1 LRKIKVALASRPQT
15 GPNQHCA
22 ELAVPIQLAHNYK
35 EKFMADSNE
44 SLPAKLFGN
53 TLQRLVDTL
62 GLQEQCAGDG
72 GAYLPLVSQLPMVQ
86 GEVGSVRLFTG
97 DPLFRVV
104 TCSLAVEP
112 IQLDSHMLFAFTPG
126 TSAVPH
132 FTLDSVKAGEHF
144 AFHLDL
150 IPRLDLGAHLQY
162 MDEVFG
168 PLTEAYEAGAAI
180 EGLSKAHLSPRQY
193 AIMSPWMLA
202 NRASESAFS
211 SIEAAVEAY
220 QQHWFSLLRNG
231 VSAAALEDVTPA
243 EIASR
248 NLRNKRIIFDPD
260 VDPVWG
266 RITGMIGEEAVA
278 IQRALLI
285 GEDE

>member
-1 LRKIKVALASRPQT
+1 MSDLEA
-15 GPNQHCA
+15 
-22 ELAVPIQLAHNYK
+22 
-35 EKFMADSNE
+35 
-44 SLPAKLFGN
+44 SLPGRLFHS
-53 TLQRLVDTL
+53 TLERLVTTL
-62 GLQEQCAGDG
+62 GLEEQLDDAGG
-72 GAYLPLVSQLPMVQ
+72 PYLPLVSQLPMVQ
-86 GEVGSVRLFTG
+86 GEVGNVRLFTG
-97 DPLFRVV
+97 GPLFRVV
-104 TCSLAVEP
+104 TCSLTVDP

-126 TSAVPH
+126 SSAVPH

-150 IPRLDLGAHLQY
+150 IPRLDLGANLQY

-168 PLTEAYEAGAAI
+168 PLTAAHEAGSAI

-202 NRASESAFS
+202 NRASEDAFS
-211 SIEAAVEAY
+211 TIEATVEAY
-220 QQHWFSLLRNG
+220 QQHWFKLLQSG
-231 VSAAALEDVTPA
+231 VSAAALEGVSPTDLQQ
-243 EIASR
+243 R
-248 NLRNKRIIFDPD
+248 NLRNKRIIFDPA
-260 VDPVWG
+260 VDPVWE

>member
-1 LRKIKVALASRPQT
+1 MSESEA
-15 GPNQHCA
+15 
-22 ELAVPIQLAHNYK
+22 
-35 EKFMADSNE
+35 
-44 SLPAKLFGN
+44 SLPARLFST
-53 TLQRLVDTL
+53 TLDRLVNTL
-62 GLQEQCAGDG
+62 GLEEQTGEDG
-72 GAYLPLVSQLPMVQ
+72 GPYLPLVSQLPMVQ
-86 GEVGSVRLFTG
+86 GEVGNVRLFTG

-104 TCSLAVEP
+104 TCSLAVVP

-126 TSAVPH
+126 SSAVPH

-150 IPRLDLGAHLQY
+150 IPRVDLGASLVY

-168 PLTEAYEAGAAI
+168 PLTEAHEAGSAI
-180 EGLSKAHLSPRQY
+180 EGLSRAHLSPRQY

-202 NRASESAFS
+202 HRASEQAFS
-211 SIEAAVEAY
+211 AIEDSVQAY
-220 QQHWFSLLRNG
+220 QQHWFSLLRGGVSEAALQG
-231 VSAAALEDVTPA
+231 VSAAELQQ
-243 EIASR
+243 R

-260 VDPVWG
+260 VDPVWN
-266 RITGMIGEEAVA
+266 RITSMIGEEAVA

>member
-1 LRKIKVALASRPQT
+1 MTQT
-15 GPNQHCA
+15 EA
-22 ELAVPIQLAHNYK
+22 
-35 EKFMADSNE
+35 
-44 SLPAKLFGN
+44 SLPARLFSG

-62 GLQEQCAGDG
+62 GLVEKTAQDG
-72 GAYLPLVSQLPMVQ
+72 GAYLPLISQLPMVQ
-86 GEVGSVRLFTG
+86 GQVGDVRVFEG
-97 DPLFRVV
+97 GPLFRVV

-126 TSAVPH
+126 NSAVPH

-150 IPRLDLGAHLQY
+150 IPRLDLGANLEY
-162 MDEVFG
+162 MNEVFN
-168 PLTEAYEAGAAI
+168 PLTEAHAAGSAI

-202 NRASESAFS
+202 NRASEDAFS
-211 SIEAAVEAY
+211 AIEASVRAY
-220 QQHWFSLLRNG
+220 QDHWFSVLRNG
-231 VSAAALEDVTPA
+231 VSKGALNGISAAELQQ
-243 EIASR
+243 R
-248 NLRNKRIIFDPD
+248 NLRNKRMIFDPEI
-260 VDPVWG
+260 DPVWE
-266 RITGMIGEEAVA
+266 RITGMIGEDAVA

>member
-1 LRKIKVALASRPQT
+1 MSQSP
-15 GPNQHCA
+15 
-22 ELAVPIQLAHNYK
+22 
-35 EKFMADSNE
+35 D
-44 SLPAKLFGN
+44 SLPARLFNN
-53 TLQRLVDTL
+53 TLGRLLDVLDL
-62 GLQEQCAGDG
+62 EEQTGDEG
-72 GAYLPLVSQLPMVQ
+72 GAYLPLISQLPMVQ
-86 GEVGSVRLFTG
+86 GEVGNVRLFTG
-97 DPLFRVV
+97 GPLFRVV

-126 TSAVPH
+126 SSAVPH

-150 IPRLDLGAHLQY
+150 IPRLDLGAHLSY

-168 PLTEAYEAGAAI
+168 PLTEAHGAGSAI
-180 EGLSKAHLSPRQY
+180 EGLSRAHLSPRQH

-202 NRASESAFS
+202 NRATESAFEA
-211 SIEAAVEAY
+211 IEGAVEAY
-220 QQHWFSLLRNG
+220 QRHWFELLSKG
-231 VSAAALEDVTPA
+231 ISADALDGVTPA
-243 EIASR
+243 QLQQR
-248 NLRNKRIIFDPD
+248 NLRNKRIIFDPE
-260 VDPVWG
+260 VDPVWE

>member
-1 LRKIKVALASRPQT
+1 MESNMSQT
-15 GPNQHCA
+15 
-22 ELAVPIQLAHNYK
+22 EV
-35 EKFMADSNE
+35 
-44 SLPAKLFGN
+44 SLPARLFSG

-62 GLQEQCAGDG
+62 GLVEKTAQNG
-72 GAYLPLVSQLPMVQ
+72 GAYLPLISQLPMVQ
-86 GEVGSVRLFTG
+86 GQVGEVRVFEGG
-97 DPLFRVV
+97 PLFRVV

-126 TSAVPH
+126 SSAVPH

-150 IPRLDLGAHLQY
+150 IPRLDLGANLAY
-162 MDEVFG
+162 MNEAFN
-168 PLTEAYEAGAAI
+168 PLTEAHAAGSSI

-202 NRASESAFS
+202 NRASEGAFS
-211 SIEAAVEAY
+211 AIEASVGAY
-220 QQHWFSLLRNG
+220 QDHWFSVLRNG
-231 VSAAALEDVTPA
+231 VSKEALNGISAAELQQ
-243 EIASR
+243 R
-248 NLRNKRIIFDPD
+248 NLRNKRMIFDPEI
-260 VDPVWG
+260 DPVWE
-266 RITGMIGEEAVA
+266 RITGMIGEDAVA

>member
-1 LRKIKVALASRPQT
+1 MSHPEA
-15 GPNQHCA
+15 
-22 ELAVPIQLAHNYK
+22 
-35 EKFMADSNE
+35 
-44 SLPAKLFGN
+44 SLPARLFSG
-53 TLQRLVDTL
+53 TLERLVKTL
-62 GLQEQCAGDG
+62 GLEEQLDDNG
-72 GAYLPLVSQLPMVQ
+72 GPYLPLVSQLPMVQ
-86 GEVGSVRLFTG
+86 GEVGNVRLFTG

-104 TCSLAVEP
+104 TCSLTVEP

-126 TSAVPH
+126 SSVVPH

-150 IPRLDLGAHLQY
+150 IPRLDLGANLKY

-168 PLTEAYEAGAAI
+168 PLSDAHESGSAI

-202 NRASESAFS
+202 NRASEEAFTA
-211 SIEAAVEAY
+211 IEDTVKAY
-220 QQHWFSLLRNG
+220 QQHWFELLQRG
-231 VSAAALEDVTPA
+231 VSEEALDGVSTA
-243 EIASR
+243 DLQRR

-260 VDPVWG
+260 VDPVWA
-266 RITGMIGEEAVA
+266 RITSMIGEEAVS

>member
-1 LRKIKVALASRPQT
+1 MSQSP
-15 GPNQHCA
+15 
-22 ELAVPIQLAHNYK
+22 
-35 EKFMADSNE
+35 D
-44 SLPAKLFGN
+44 SLPARLFNN
-53 TLQRLVDTL
+53 TLGRLLDVL
-62 GLQEQCAGDG
+62 ELEEQTGEEG
-72 GAYLPLVSQLPMVQ
+72 GAYLPLISQLPMVQ
-86 GEVGSVRLFTG
+86 GEVGNVRLFTG
-97 DPLFRVV
+97 GPLFRVV

-150 IPRLDLGAHLQY
+150 IPRVDLGAHLAY

-168 PLTEAYEAGAAI
+168 PLTDAHAAGSAI
-180 EGLSKAHLSPRQY
+180 EGLSRAHLSPRQH

-202 NRASESAFS
+202 NRATEDAFEAIES
-211 SIEAAVEAY
+211 AVEAY
-220 QQHWFSLLRNG
+220 QRHWFDLLRVG
-231 VSAAALEDVTPA
+231 ISAAALEGVTPA
-243 EIASR
+243 DLQQR
-248 NLRNKRIIFDPD
+248 NLRNKQIIFDPD
-260 VDPVWG
+260 VDPVWE
-266 RITGMIGEEAVA
+266 RITSMIGEEAVA

>member
-1 LRKIKVALASRPQT
+1 MI
-15 GPNQHCA
+15 
-22 ELAVPIQLAHNYK
+22 
-35 EKFMADSNE
+35 DSQE
-44 SLPAKLFGN
+44 GISMDSLPAKLYAG

-62 GLQEQCAGDG
+62 GLQEVRAADG
-72 GAYLPLVSQLPMVQ
+72 GPYLPLVSQLPMVQ
-86 GEVGSVRLFTG
+86 GNVGMVRVFSG
-97 DPLFRVV
+97 GPLFRLV
-104 TCSLAVEP
+104 TCSLAVAP

-126 TSAVPH
+126 TSAIPH

-150 IPRLDLGAHLQY
+150 IPRLDLGANLAY

-168 PLTEAYEAGAAI
+168 PLTPAYEAGVAI

-202 NRASESAFS
+202 NRASEDAFAR
-211 SIEAAVEAY
+211 IEATVQAY
-220 QQHWFSLLRNG
+220 QQHWFSLLQMG
-231 VSAAALEDVTPA
+231 VSAAALEGTTSA
-243 EIASR
+243 QLAAR

-260 VDPVWG
+260 VDPVWQ
-266 RITGMIGEEAVA
+266 RITAMIGAEAVA
-278 IQRALLI
+278 AQRALLI